1 MRSLKTS
8 DLFSFAR
15 VIKASGVREEL
26 TDYIQRLSKQDN
38 TDVSK
43 IGFNTM
49 LMIMEALSDKK
60 AERAIYEALA
70 PVFEMTVDQIQDL
83 PPKDLFD
90 LLKQMAEEN
99 DLANFMGSV
108 FGTLGKN

>member
-60 AERAIYEALA
+60 AEKAIYEALA

-83 PPKDLFD
+83 PPKDMFD

>member
-26 TDYIQRLSKQDN
+26 TDYIQRLSMQDN

-60 AERAIYEALA
+60 AEKAIYEALA

>member
-49 LMIMEALSDKK
+49 LMIMEALSEKK
-60 AERAIYEALA
+60 AEKAIYEALA

-83 PPKDLFD
+83 PPKELFD

>member
-60 AERAIYEALA
+60 AEKAIYEALA
-70 PVFEMTVDQIQDL
+70 PVFEMKVDQIQDL

>member
-26 TDYIQRLSKQDN
+26 TDYIQRLSMQEN
-38 TDVSK
+38 TDLSK

-60 AERAIYEALA
+60 AEKAIYEALA

>member
-60 AERAIYEALA
+60 AEKAIYEALA

-90 LLKQMAEEN
+90 LLKQMAEED